1 MKDRDPLAA
10 GVNDMLQARAGLLAQ
25 LRAFMAANQVL
36 EVDTP
41 VLSPCANTDP
51 QVESP
56 PVSLN
61 LPGAPGP
68 AVWYL
73 SASPEFAMKRLLAD
87 GSGSIYQI
95 CKAFRNGEQGRRH
108 QLEFT
113 LLEWYR
119 VGFDHHGLMDE
130 VAALLNRLR
139 WRTTERRSYRACF
152 EASFG
157 FNPHEA
163 ERERLLAAARE
174 AGFAG
179 GAAAEADQGT
189 LLDFLFSHGPG
200 PNLGLEQPLFVY
212 DYPACQAALARLR
225 PARDG
230 RGCPVAERF
239 ELFIAGMEIANGFH
253 ELTDAAEQRRR
264 FEEENRLRQARG
276 QALMPVDEALLAA
289 LERGLPDC
297 AGVALGVE
305 RLLMALT
312 GATSIAEVNPL
323 APQETKVD
331 P

>member
-1 MKDRDPLAA
+1 MKDSDLLAA
-10 GVNDMLQARAGLLAQ
+10 GAKGLLQARALLVAQ
-25 LRAFMAANQVL
+25 LRTFMAAREVL

-41 VLSPCANTDP
+41 LLSPCANTDP
-51 QVESP
+51 HVESA
-56 PVSLN
+56 PVSLS

-68 AVWYL
+68 ATWYL
-73 SASPEFAMKRLLAD
+73 NASPEFAMKRLLAG

-130 VAALLNRLR
+130 MAALLSRLR

-163 ERERLLAAARE
+163 GPERLLAAARE

-179 GAAAEADQGT
+179 DAETAADA

-200 PNLGLEQPLFVY
+200 PTLGLEQPLFVY

-225 PARDG
+225 PAGDG
-230 RGCPVAERF
+230 RGYPVAERF
-239 ELFIAGMEIANGFH
+239 ELFIAGLEIANGFH
-253 ELTDAAEQRRR
+253 ELTDAEEQRNR

-276 QALMPVDEALLAA
+276 QAPMPVDEALLAA

-312 GATSIAEVNPL
+312 GATSIAELDPL
-323 APQETKVD
+323 APPQAQ

>member
-1 MKDRDPLAA
+1 MKDRDSLAA
-10 GVNDMLQARAGLLAQ
+10 SVKDRLQARARLVAQ
-25 LRAFMAANQVL
+25 IRDFMAEREVL

-41 VLSPCANTDP
+41 ALSPCANTDP
-51 QVESP
+51 QVESA
-56 PVSLN
+56 PVSLS
-61 LPGAPGP
+61 LPDAPEP
-68 AVWYL
+68 ATWYL
-73 SASPEFAMKRLLAD
+73 SASPEFAMKRLLAG

-119 VGFDHHGLMDE
+119 VGFDHHALMDE
-130 VAALLNRLR
+130 TAALLSRLG

-163 ERERLLAAARE
+163 GPERLLAAARV
-174 AGFAG
+174 AGFAS
-179 GAAAEADQGT
+179 GAAAEVDKGT

-200 PNLGLEQPLFVY
+200 PKLGLEQPLFVY

-225 PARDG
+225 PAGDG
-230 RGCPVAERF
+230 RGYPVAERF
-239 ELFIAGMEIANGFH
+239 ELFIAGLEIANGFH

-312 GATSIAEVNPL
+312 GATSIAKVNPL
-323 APQETKVD
+323 SSPEGGSD

>member
-1 MKDRDPLAA
+1 MKDSHSLAA
-10 GVNDMLQARAGLLAQ
+10 GANDMLQARARLVAQ
-25 LRAFMAANQVL
+25 IRDFMAEREVL

-41 VLSPCANTDP
+41 ALSPCANTDP
-51 QVESP
+51 QVESA
-56 PVSLN
+56 PVSLT

-68 AVWYL
+68 ATWYL
-73 SASPEFAMKRLLAD
+73 SASPEFAMKRLLAG

-119 VGFDHHGLMDE
+119 VGFDHHALMDE
-130 VAALLNRLR
+130 TAALLRDLG

-163 ERERLLAAARE
+163 EPECLLAAARK

-179 GAAAEADQGT
+179 GAAAEVDKGT

-200 PNLGLEQPLFVY
+200 PKLGLEQPLFVY

-230 RGCPVAERF
+230 RGYPVAERF
-239 ELFIAGMEIANGFH
+239 ELFIAGLEIANGFH

-264 FEEENRLRQARG
+264 FEAENRLRQARG

-323 APQETKVD
+323 APPERGSD
-331 P
+331 S

>member
-1 MKDRDPLAA
+1 MKDSDPLAA
-10 GVNDMLQARAGLLAQ
+10 GANDLLRARALLVAQ
-25 LRAFMAANQVL
+25 LRTFMAAREVL

-51 QVESP
+51 QVESA
-56 PVSLN
+56 PVSLS

-68 AVWYL
+68 ATWYL
-73 SASPEFAMKRLLAD
+73 NASPEFAMKRLLAA

-95 CKAFRNGEQGRRH
+95 CKAFRNGEQGRWH

-119 VGFDHHGLMDE
+119 VGFDHHALMDE
-130 VAALLNRLR
+130 MAALLSRLR

-163 ERERLLAAARE
+163 GPERLLAAARE

-179 GAAAEADQGT
+179 DAAAKADTGT

-200 PNLGLEQPLFVY
+200 PTLGLEQPLFVY

-225 PARDG
+225 PAGNGRDY
-230 RGCPVAERF
+230 PVAERF
-239 ELFIAGMEIANGFH
+239 ELFIAGLEIANGFH

-289 LERGLPDC
+289 LEQGLPDC

-312 GATSIAEVNPL
+312 GATSIAELDPL
-323 APQETKVD
+323 APPQAG
-331 P
+331 